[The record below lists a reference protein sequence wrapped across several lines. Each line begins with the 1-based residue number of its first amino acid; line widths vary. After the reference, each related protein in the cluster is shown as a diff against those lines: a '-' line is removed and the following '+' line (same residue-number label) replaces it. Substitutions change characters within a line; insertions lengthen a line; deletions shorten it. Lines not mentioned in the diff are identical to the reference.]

1 MAKDR
6 TMTFRA
12 SGKQILKAGQHY
24 ADASTDE
31 AARAIVAALNLPAAL
46 DDRAR
51 RASLKGNRAMARVC
65 RVLADDLRAGVMEE
79 YMAGLQWGNVPVPNT
94 ASWTAEVGLSHGPCP
109 HVADACVQALLPS
122 PSPAVGK

>member
-31 AARAIVAALNLPAAL
+31 AARAIVAALHLPAAL

-65 RVLADDLRAGVMEE
+65 RLLADDLRPGATEE
-79 YMAGLQWGNVPVPNT
+79 SMAGLQWGNVPVPNT
-94 ASWTAEVGLSHGPCP
+94 TSLQADVGL
-109 HVADACVQALLPS
+109 
-122 PSPAVGK
+122 

>member
-1 MAKDR
+1 
-6 TMTFRA
+6 MTYRA
-12 SGKQILKAGQHY
+12 SGKQVLKGAAHF
-24 ADASTDE
+24 ADASSPD

-79 YMAGLQWGNVPVPNT
+79 
-94 ASWTAEVGLSHGPCP
+94 
-109 HVADACVQALLPS
+109 
-122 PSPAVGK
+122 

>member
-1 MAKDR
+1 
-6 TMTFRA
+6 MTYRA
-12 SGKQILKAGQHY
+12 NGKQVLHGERHF

-31 AARAIVAALNLPAAL
+31 AARAIVAALNLPAIL

-79 YMAGLQWGNVPVPNT
+79 
-94 ASWTAEVGLSHGPCP
+94 
-109 HVADACVQALLPS
+109 
-122 PSPAVGK
+122 

>member
-1 MAKDR
+1 MSA
-6 TMTFRA
+6 TFRA

-79 YMAGLQWGNVPVPNT
+79 
-94 ASWTAEVGLSHGPCP
+94 
-109 HVADACVQALLPS
+109 
-122 PSPAVGK
+122 

>member
-1 MAKDR
+1 MFFKCH
-6 TMTFRA
+6 
-12 SGKQILKAGQHY
+12 GKQVLRLMGHGEKEHF

-79 YMAGLQWGNVPVPNT
+79 
-94 ASWTAEVGLSHGPCP
+94 
-109 HVADACVQALLPS
+109 
-122 PSPAVGK
+122 

>member
-1 MAKDR
+1 MGR
-6 TMTFRA
+6 TVRSGGLGIERRCHGRSSAFGDGRGGGMTFRA

-51 RASLKGNRAMARVC
+51 RARLKGNRAMARS
-65 RVLADDLRAGVMEE
+65 EE
-79 YMAGLQWGNVPVPNT
+79 RR
-94 ASWTAEVGLSHGPCP
+94 
-109 HVADACVQALLPS
+109 
-122 PSPAVGK
+122 VGKECVSTCRSRWAPYH